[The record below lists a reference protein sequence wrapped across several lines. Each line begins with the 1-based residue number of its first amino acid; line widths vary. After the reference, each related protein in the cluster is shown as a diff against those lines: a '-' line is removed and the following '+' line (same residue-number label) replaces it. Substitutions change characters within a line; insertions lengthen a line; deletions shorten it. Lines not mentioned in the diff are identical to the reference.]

1 MRQLVRVKNSLEPL
15 FSWQF
20 LYAHI
25 RRNSWSQPL
34 FTFFFFSFS
43 QHRAETK
50 HMPKSQR
57 WNGFGADSQMGTSA
71 YYYNLLWLSF
81 LVYRKKKRMG
91 DIVISQ
97 RWCMKWGNPIKC
109 WEWGLTLNKYSRTIS
124 FHPWR
129 LLLPETNSPRLHSV
143 LFILLYIL
151 FLTNLTGEVTW
162 GTLKRLRPK
171 KWPPRIRV

>member
-1 MRQLVRVKNSLEPL
+1 MISAS
-15 FSWQF
+15 F
-20 LYAHI
+20 HI
-25 RRNSWSQPL
+25 
-34 FTFFFFSFS
+34 FFFFSFS

-81 LVYRKKKRMG
+81 LVYRKKK
-91 DIVISQ
+91 
-97 RWCMKWGNPIKC
+97 KK
-109 WEWGLTLNKYSRTIS
+109 EWVTLL
-124 FHPWR
+124 F
-129 LLLPETNSPRLHSV
+129 HSV
-143 LFILLYIL
+143 DVWNGEIQSSVENGAWHLTSTQGRLAFILGDSYCQKLIVPDCILYYLFFYLYIYIYIYIYIL

-162 GTLKRLRPK
+162 GALKRLRPK

>member
-81 LVYRKKKRMG
+81 LVYRKKK
-91 DIVISQ
+91 
-97 RWCMKWGNPIKC
+97 KKK
-109 WEWGLTLNKYSRTIS
+109 EWVTLL
-124 FHPWR
+124 F
-129 LLLPETNSPRLHSV
+129 HSV
-143 LFILLYIL
+143 DVWNGEIQSSVENGAWHLTSTQGRLAFILGDSYCQKLIVPDCILYYL
-151 FLTNLTGEVTW
+151 FFY
-162 GTLKRLRPK
+162 
-171 KWPPRIRV
+171 IYYS